1 MAIQIK
7 LKNIQDKLIVRALLG
22 SDNRISILSQD
33 NFMKY
38 YLEFLHDFTF
48 LTDDGFILKVD
59 PDLFLE
65 TRI

>member
-1 MAIQIK
+1 VAIQIK